1 MSRGAY
7 TTIAQQ
13 VFALNIKH
21 YTCFFRPIKSIITIK
36 CQTNWL
42 IYPHFI
48 FSSYILLVAL
58 ASLIPT
64 FTESR
69 FGFGSHSRGGWIP
82 FLGFR
87 RAKVAKVTLISGGD
101 SGVSGQLLLS
111 QSHPNGPV
119 VVKGLIKGLQKGPHG
134 FHVHMKGELGNN
146 CKDAGSHFNP
156 FMASLN
162 LLFS

>member
-1 MSRGAY
+1 MPN
-7 TTIAQQ
+7 
-13 VFALNIKH
+13 LNG
-21 YTCFFRPIKSIITIK
+21 
-36 CQTNWL
+36 L
-42 IYPHFI
+42 IYTPLFLY
-48 FSSYILLVAL
+48 FSYILLVAL
-58 ASLIPT
+58 ASLIPS

-101 SGVSGQLLLS
+101 SGVSGQLFLS